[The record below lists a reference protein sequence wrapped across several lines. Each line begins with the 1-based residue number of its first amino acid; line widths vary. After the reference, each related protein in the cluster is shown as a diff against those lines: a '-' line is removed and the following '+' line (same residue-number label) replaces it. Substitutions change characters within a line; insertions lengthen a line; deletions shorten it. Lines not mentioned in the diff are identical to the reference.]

1 MYNPNNFFQFQGQS
15 TKIVNGKLV
24 DNNKWKIFSDNGK
37 RFQGK
42 INILNQNKDYKI
54 RDFKLNDLSN
64 ILKNKTN
71 EILNLSK
78 TKKRGIK
85 RSNKY
90 KKKKHTKKIKKKH
103 TKK

>member
-1 MYNPNNFFQFQGQS
+1 MYNPNNFFQLQGQS

-24 DNNKWKIFSDNGK
+24 DNNKWKIFSDNAK

-42 INILNQNKDYKI
+42 INILNQNKEYKI

-78 TKKRGIK
+78 TKKRRIK
-85 RSNKY
+85 RSNKD
-90 KKKKHTKKIKKKH
+90 KKKKHTKKIKNK
-103 TKK
+103 